1 MEEILY
7 LEADEE
13 ITSVVDKLKGLE
25 APSIGLVVPK
35 GSTIAQSL
43 VSLRLIKKE
52 AEKLKKDISI
62 ITSDEVGRNLA
73 AQADLPVFAD
83 VKSRTPID
91 VNQLEKAPENEQ
103 IEIDMSVGTA
113 SETAKKGKET
123 KEVVEPEEELPE
135 GLSVHRYDE
144 TALAADE
151 PQNAKEETDEIEKV
165 PEKEEQ
171 FVSREVRDV
180 KPAPRPAHEI
190 EAERPIRGPEAIK
203 KDTSSKKR
211 TFKPYLIAIALIV
224 GLLVVLVGLDLVFA
238 RVKVTLLVPAE
249 EIQKEA
255 SIVIEKDRQAID
267 LKQGIIPGVQEIKT
281 KPVEKLFSA
290 TGKKDAGEQAKG
302 TLTFKNEAGVDDTL
316 TAGTTVTST
325 NNVSFTLNGAITIP
339 KATLNSS
346 GDKVL
351 GQATGAVTAKSAGDN
366 ANMAS
371 SMTYVASGHS
381 KVTVSGATS
390 GGVTKQ
396 LTIVSR
402 SDIEQ
407 AETALKDQ
415 GKTDL
420 FQDLSADKNQVYLQ
434 DAGTV
439 ELSDFT
445 PSKNAGDETDQFS
458 AKGTIKY
465 TTISFKSADFRQ
477 AIIKQVEKTL
487 PQDKSLLPSDADSLT
502 PTAKENNINVGKLTV
517 IGNLTSHIGAKNDLG
532 QLSKSLTLK
541 RIKNVKAKLSEVPNA
556 TVVSVDLTPSF
567 ALPIS
572 PILSRNI
579 VINLQYSKK

>member
-1 MEEILY
+1 
-7 LEADEE
+7 
-13 ITSVVDKLKGLE
+13 
-25 APSIGLVVPK
+25 
-35 GSTIAQSL
+35 
-43 VSLRLIKKE
+43 
-52 AEKLKKDISI
+52 
-62 ITSDEVGRNLA
+62 
-73 AQADLPVFAD
+73 
-83 VKSRTPID
+83 
-91 VNQLEKAPENEQ
+91 
-103 IEIDMSVGTA
+103 
-113 SETAKKGKET
+113 
-123 KEVVEPEEELPE
+123 
-135 GLSVHRYDE
+135 
-144 TALAADE
+144 
-151 PQNAKEETDEIEKV
+151 
-165 PEKEEQ
+165 
-171 FVSREVRDV
+171 
-180 KPAPRPAHEI
+180 
-190 EAERPIRGPEAIK
+190 
-203 KDTSSKKR
+203 
-211 TFKPYLIAIALIV
+211 
-224 GLLVVLVGLDLVFA
+224 
-238 RVKVTLLVPAE
+238 
-249 EIQKEA
+249 
-255 SIVIEKDRQAID
+255 
-267 LKQGIIPGVQEIKT
+267 
-281 KPVEKLFSA
+281 
-290 TGKKDAGEQAKG
+290 
-302 TLTFKNEAGVDDTL
+302 
-316 TAGTTVTST
+316 
-325 NNVSFTLNGAITIP
+325 
-339 KATLNSS
+339 
-346 GDKVL
+346 
-351 GQATGAVTAKSAGDN
+351 
-366 ANMAS
+366 MAS